1 MLLLIGVLA
10 IAVLVVM
17 LKFKINIGWIMFVES
32 GFIAVAAGMNL
43 DKVQE
48 ALIRGLISQRTI
60 GTIAILFFISMIENV
75 MRKSG
80 MINDIGVNLQHA
92 MKGKLAAAITMP
104 IVLGM
109 LPSVGGARFSCPMVQ
124 EVLKDDAPNIDKA
137 FINYWY
143 RHFWLDSFILYPGII
158 MVSRLTNI
166 PITTLFAST
175 LIFCLIHFSVGLIWA
190 IPAIYKDKPI
200 QIDKAKAKSEFNL
213 KVFIQA
219 VSPIILIMLTYIL
232 ISSFTTYGM
241 EISVLVALVYL
252 LIINKYSL
260 TGVKN
265 TVRES
270 FKLNYVIIT
279 IGVMVFTEF
288 LASTGVMNATIQA
301 VLHYNIPIV
310 ILFIILPFLG
320 GLATGISFTF
330 VSLSF
335 PILIPLLI
343 PLGLGN
349 NVWIVVLSYVVGF
362 AGVMLSPIHI
372 CGIMTSEY
380 FNVRFRDVLSRVV
393 IGEIIV
399 LIPVIILFIILM

>member
-10 IAVLVVM
+10 VAVLVVM

-32 GFIAVAAGMNL
+32 GFIAVTAGTNL
-43 DKVQE
+43 GKVQE
-48 ALIRGLISQRTI
+48 ALIKGLISQKTI

-80 MINDIGVNLQHA
+80 MIDEIAVNLQHA
-92 MKGKLAAAITMP
+92 MKGKLAAAVTMP

-124 EVLKDDAPNIDKA
+124 EVLKDEIPNIDKA

-143 RHFWLDSFILYPGII
+143 RHFWQDSFILYPGII
-158 MVSRLTNI
+158 MTSRLTNI
-166 PITTLFAST
+166 PITTLFASS
-175 LIFCLIHFSVGLIWA
+175 LIFCLIHFLVGLIWA
-190 IPAIYKDKPI
+190 IQAIYKDKPL
-200 QIDKAKAKSEFNL
+200 QKDKIKVKSEFNL

-219 VSPIILIMLTYIL
+219 VFPIILIMLTYIA
-232 ISSFTTYGM
+232 ISRFTTYAM

-252 LIINKYSL
+252 LIIKKNYL
-260 TGVKN
+260 ADVKN
-265 TVRES
+265 IVRES
-270 FKLNYVIIT
+270 FKLNYVII
-279 IGVMVFTEF
+279 IMGVMVFTEF
-288 LASTGVMNATIQA
+288 LGSSGVMNAAIQA
-301 VLHYNIPIV
+301 VSRYNIPIV

-320 GLATGISFTF
+320 GLATGLSFT
-330 VSLSF
+330 VASLSF

-349 NVWIVVLSYVVGF
+349 NVWIVVLTYVVGF

-380 FNVRFRDVLSRVV
+380 FNVKFRDVLYRVA
-393 IGEIIV
+393 ISEILV
-399 LIPVIILFIILM
+399 LIPVILLFIILM

>member
-10 IAVLVVM
+10 VAVLVVM
-17 LKFKINIGWIMFVES
+17 LKFKINIGWTMFVES
-32 GFIAVAAGMNL
+32 GFIAVAAGMNF

-48 ALIRGLISQRTI
+48 ALIRGLISQKTI

-92 MKGKLAAAITMP
+92 MKGKLAAAVTMP

-124 EVLKDDAPNIDKA
+124 EVLKDGVPDIDKA

-143 RHFWLDSFILYPGII
+143 RHFWLDSFILYPGVI

-166 PITTLFAST
+166 PITTLFATT
-175 LIFCLIHFSVGLIWA
+175 LIFCLLHFSVGLIWA
-190 IPAIYKDKPI
+190 IPAIYKDKPK
-200 QIDKAKAKSEFNL
+200 QILKDIIKVKSEFNI
-213 KVFIQA
+213 KVFIKA
-219 VSPIILIMLTYIL
+219 LSPIILIMITYIA
-232 ISSFTTYGM
+232 ISGFTTYAM

-252 LIINKYSL
+252 LITKKYSL
-260 TGVKN
+260 AGVKN
-265 TVRES
+265 TVLES
-270 FKLNYVIIT
+270 FKVNYVIIVM
-279 IGVMVFTEF
+279 GVMVFTEF
-288 LASTGVMNATIQA
+288 LGSSGVMNAAIQA
-301 VLHYNIPIV
+301 VLLYKIPIV

-320 GLATGISFTF
+320 GLSTGISFTF
-330 VSLSF
+330 VSLAF
-335 PILIPLLI
+335 PILIPL
-343 PLGLGN
+343 GMGS

-380 FNVRFRDVLSRVV
+380 FKVKFRDVLRRAV

-399 LIPVIILFIILM
+399 LIPVIILLIILMH

>member
-10 IAVLVVM
+10 VAVLVVM

-43 DKVQE
+43 DKVQDS
-48 ALIRGLISQRTI
+48 LLKGLISQKTI

-92 MKGKLAAAITMP
+92 MKGKLAAAVTMP

-124 EVLKDDAPNIDKA
+124 EVLKDGVPDIDKA

-143 RHFWLDSFILYPGII
+143 RHFWLDSFILYPGVI

-166 PITTLFAST
+166 PITTLFATT
-175 LIFCLIHFSVGLIWA
+175 LIFCLLHFSVGLIWA
-190 IPAIYKDKPI
+190 IPAIYKDKPK
-200 QIDKAKAKSEFNL
+200 QILKDIIKVKSEFNI
-213 KVFIQA
+213 KVFIKA
-219 VSPIILIMLTYIL
+219 LSPIILIMITYIA
-232 ISSFTTYGM
+232 ISGFTTYAM

-252 LIINKYSL
+252 LITKKYSL
-260 TGVKN
+260 AGVKN
-265 TVRES
+265 TVLES
-270 FKLNYVIIT
+270 FKVNYVIIVM
-279 IGVMVFTEF
+279 GVMVFTEF
-288 LASTGVMNATIQA
+288 LGSSGVMNAAIQA
-301 VLHYNIPIV
+301 VLLYKIPIV

-320 GLATGISFTF
+320 GLSTGISFTF
-330 VSLSF
+330 VSLAF
-335 PILIPLLI
+335 PILIPL
-343 PLGLGN
+343 GMGS

-380 FNVRFRDVLSRVV
+380 FKVKFRDVLRRAV

-399 LIPVIILFIILM
+399 LIPVIILLIILMH